1 MVEPAQSGEGL
12 RRVWLAPLAL
22 LLAAT
27 TAGAYV
33 PRDPMPRRSVDAAK
47 PATSVDVRDF
57 KRLLVEL
64 DAKERQLT
72 AELAASGP
80 KLQMIRHRMI
90 ARGRAYYRLVKAGLL
105 PVGGGFDAL
114 VDHATRVE
122 QLRGALAADIK
133 ATERVETERVEL
145 EKKLRRVRA
154 ERAPL
159 ALQRQAFAQARSAM
173 QQAEERRAAFQRA
186 FGDSDKEPHV
196 AIYGADSSSG
206 LTRSVRSFRELRG
219 RLSFPLAGRAELLTG
234 PSPGRGITLLVS
246 RNAQVRSVYAGQV
259 SFTGDTDHGQTVVVD
274 HGGGYYSLYGELQR
288 VDVRRGDRVE
298 ERGEI
303 AWVRREGDRD
313 PKLYFELRRNKAIL
327 DASAWLGL

>member
-1 MVEPAQSGEGL
+1 
-12 RRVWLAPLAL
+12 VWLAPLTL
-22 LLAAT
+22 LFAAT

-33 PRDPMPRRSVDAAK
+33 PVDRKPSRPVDAAR
-47 PATSVDVRDF
+47 PSTGVDVRDF
-57 KRLLVEL
+57 ERLLVEL

-72 AELAASGP
+72 AEHAASGP
-80 KLQMIRHRMI
+80 KLEMIRQRMI

-122 QLRGALAADIK
+122 QLRGALVSDIQ

-145 EKKLRRVRA
+145 KKKLRRVRA

-159 ALQRQAFAQARSAM
+159 ALQREAFAQARSAM

-196 AIYGADSSSG
+196 AIYGADNSSG
-206 LTRSVRSFRELRG
+206 LTRSVQSFRELRG

-246 RNAQVRSVYAGQV
+246 RNAQVRSVHAGRV
-259 SFTGDTDHGQTVVVD
+259 SFVGATDHGQTVVVE
-274 HGGGYYSLYGELQR
+274 HGGGHFSLYGELQH

-298 ERGEI
+298 ERGPI

-313 PKLYFELRRNKAIL
+313 PKLYFELRRNKTIL